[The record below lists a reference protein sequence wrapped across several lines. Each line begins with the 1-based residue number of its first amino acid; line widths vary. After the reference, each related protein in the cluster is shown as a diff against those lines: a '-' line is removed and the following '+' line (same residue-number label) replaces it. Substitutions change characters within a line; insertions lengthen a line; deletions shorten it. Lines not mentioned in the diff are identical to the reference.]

1 MTHVIICKVIQCNVY
16 TFFKGT
22 ILNINIK
29 HQNDNSSKQEICTF
43 KNTWIVYLETV
54 SVKVFMCGYTD

>member
-1 MTHVIICKVIQCNVY
+1 MTRVIICKVIQYNVY

-29 HQNDNSSKQEICTF
+29 HQNNSSKQEISTF